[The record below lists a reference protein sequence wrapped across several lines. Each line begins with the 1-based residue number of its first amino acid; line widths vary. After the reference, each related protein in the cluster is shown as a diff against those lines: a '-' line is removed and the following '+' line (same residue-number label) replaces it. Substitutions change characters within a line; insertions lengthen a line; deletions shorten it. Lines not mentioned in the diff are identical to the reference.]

1 MCKKIILF
9 IIILTLLAIC
19 IFDSRWKDEGK
30 IVYKQENI
38 NKEILINDI
47 YKFIPNESYDVIY
60 ECSDL
65 ASETIVIE
73 GNGEMY
79 QTIGLNGKG
88 LYREIFKVIDNNLML
103 IYKEDL
109 SDKNIEEILAQDLK
123 DEISYNIKESELI
136 LQSPIEVGQKWD
148 NTEIVEIGTGLKLD
162 DIQLEGTYIKIVSNS
177 LVSKGSMT
185 TETYYSEGLG
195 VVKHRVLINE
205 ENISY
210 YQLKSFDIK

>member
-19 IFDSRWKDEGK
+19 IFDSRWKDEGM

-177 LVSKGSMT
+177 LVSKWSMT

-205 ENISY
+205 ETISY

>member
-30 IVYKQENI
+30 MVYKQENI

-205 ENISY
+205 ETISY

>member
-30 IVYKQENI
+30 MVYKQENI

-177 LVSKGSMT
+177 LVSKWSMT

-205 ENISY
+205 ETISY

>member
-205 ENISY
+205 ETISY